1 MLKRNVADN
10 ILSSGH
16 GDVDD
21 ESRLSEAREEGGG
34 GDDRLS
40 FRVSDRGLD
49 FGRIE

>member
-16 GDVDD
+16 DDD
-21 ESRLSEAREEGGG
+21 ESRLSEAREEGEGGG

-49 FGRIE
+49 FGWIE